1 MYNCDK
7 KRQSE
12 RQIKR
17 DKENAKLPTAIFKFV
32 GHNLCT
38 RFGHYTLRRLKTPTQ
53 FSFKSRKTNVNSK
66 CMLSYA
72 KAERTPMSCAIALT
86 LKLKCFVIRNANE
99 TARAQDWD
107 FKIQTA
113 STRIKWENFNRLNS
127 TNANKFAVLS
137 FFSASNS
144 RLLHFHCSQKH
155 KILFGNS
162 KCPVNVFSSNVYFK
176 FAIYLYVMLVLLW
189 IWCCYC
195 YRYCTMPKYHSPNAS
210 LLLMVGD

>member
-72 KAERTPMSCAIALT
+72 KAERTPMCHSINVEAKVFCNSQ
-86 LKLKCFVIRNANE
+86 CERNSPS
-99 TARAQDWD
+99 ARLRFQNPNCEH
-107 FKIQTA
+107 K
-113 STRIKWENFNRLNS
+113 
-127 TNANKFAVLS
+127 NKV
-137 FFSASNS
+137 
-144 RLLHFHCSQKH
+144 
-155 KILFGNS
+155 G
-162 KCPVNVFSSNVYFK
+162 K
-176 FAIYLYVMLVLLW
+176 F
-189 IWCCYC
+189 
-195 YRYCTMPKYHSPNAS
+195 
-210 LLLMVGD
+210 